1 LTLRRRRSG
10 SRLSEIIMKIF
21 VWARSVSAPMN
32 GASRPS
38 CPRAGIVAQLVV
50 AGLLPFAVGAGAQA
64 PLTLGEAQRLA
75 VEHSR
80 QVAAYQAAVTAS
92 REMAV
97 AAAQLPDPVAT
108 MGVNNLP
115 INGPD
120 AFSTRDFMTMFSVGL
135 MQEFT
140 RSEKREARAAR
151 FEREA
156 DKSLADLSLVQTMIQ
171 RDTAVAWLNRYYAE
185 AQAAIVG
192 EQIRQARIEV
202 DAAETAYR
210 AGRGSLSEF
219 LAGRNALVSFDDR
232 ASELRRRVSAA
243 KIALARWIGEFA
255 ESPLAGKP
263 EIEAVRIDA
272 QTLEAD
278 LAHHPDVVVLARKE
292 EVAAAEVKVAQ
303 ASKKADWSVAV
314 MYSQRGPQYSNM
326 VSLNVSVPLQWDQAD
341 RQDRE
346 LAAKLAMLDQARAE
360 REDVLSAHTA
370 EVRAMLVE
378 WENDRERLARY
389 QRELVPLATERT
401 QATLAAYRGAR
412 ASLADV
418 LQARRGEIDVRVQAL
433 QLEAD
438 IARVWAQLNFLV
450 PADHLAA
457 NSTQRR

>member
-1 LTLRRRRSG
+1 MKFLALARDLGAPQRSVDA
-10 SRLSEIIMKIF
+10 SAAS
-21 VWARSVSAPMN
+21 ARSRGKRQPTVLV
-32 GASRPS
+32 
-38 CPRAGIVAQLVV
+38 GIAV
-50 AGLLPFAVGAGAQA
+50 AGLALFALSANAQI
-64 PLTLGEAQRLA
+64 PLTLAEAQRLA
-75 VEHSR
+75 VERSR
-80 QVAAYQAAVTAS
+80 QVVAYQAAVTAS

-140 RSEKREARAAR
+140 RTEKREARAAR

-156 DKSLADLSLVQTMIQ
+156 DKSLADLSFAQRTIQ
-171 RDTAVAWLNRYYAE
+171 RDTATAWLDRYYAE

-192 EQIRQARIEV
+192 EQIHEARLEV

-210 AGRGSLSEF
+210 AGRGNLSEI
-219 LAGRNALVSFDDR
+219 LVGRSALVSLDDR

-243 KIALARWIGEFA
+243 KIALARWIGEAA
-255 ESPLAGKP
+255 ESPLSGKP
-263 EIEAVRIDA
+263 DIEAVRLDPR
-272 QTLEAD
+272 TLETE
-278 LAHHPDVVVLARKE
+278 LAQHPDLVVFARKE
-292 EVAAAEVKVAQ
+292 ELAAAEVRVAQ
-303 ASKKADWSVAV
+303 ANKSSDWSVAV
-314 MYSQRGPQYSNM
+314 MYSQRPQYSNM

-360 REDVLSAHTA
+360 REDMLRAHTA

-389 QRELVPLATERT
+389 QRELVPLVTERT
-401 QATLAAYRGAR
+401 QATLASYRGAK
-412 ASLADV
+412 ASLVDV
-418 LQARRGEIDVRVQAL
+418 LQARRAEIDVRVQAL

-438 IARVWAQLNFLV
+438 SARVWAQLNFLV

-457 NSTQRR
+457 NSMQRQ